1 MHQPPLTLADTEGV
15 MPLELPYGAIARFDR
30 TMAEPKPAAEPKIE
44 SILKMVETP
53 VKAPDVESSPVGRT
67 EFAKPAPV
75 VVAPAAT
82 VVAEQVV
89 ATVVTK
95 PITPVVAEQVVATV
109 ATKPITPVAPEPI
122 VVKPII
128 APAATVVAEQVVA
141 TVATKPITPVAEQI
155 APAPSH
161 DGRTVFAQP
170 APVVAEQAPVAPV
183 AKPAPVVAEQTPV
196 APVAKPAPVVAEQ
209 APVAPVAQPASASP
223 AIAGSDEPSP
233 DGRTAFAHP
242 ERAELAQPEPKAKP
256 VAAKSTKPAAEP
268 AAKSAAEQDEPVAK
282 PEEPILDVRNVL
294 AQPAPAAA
302 PVAEPGID
310 GRTEFAQL
318 AATARS
324 HELVEAAAEVADTI
338 LVTPSLVRGDGEV
351 KIRLK
356 PTVLEGSEI
365 RLEAKGNSIT
375 VEVSPATPDIARV
388 VERSQAQFAQ
398 QLSERLPSF
407 QFAVSIS
414 QRPVSD
420 RKALRNEA
428 D

>member
-1 MHQPPLTLADTEGV
+1 MTIDAISLDVGGVMHQPPLTLADTEGV

-161 DGRTVFAQP
+161 DGRTVFAQ
-170 APVVAEQAPVAPV
+170 
-183 AKPAPVVAEQTPV
+183 
-196 APVAKPAPVVAEQ
+196 PAPVVAEQ

>member
-1 MHQPPLTLADTEGV
+1 LTIDAISLDVGGVMHQPTLTLADTEGV

-30 TMAEPKPAAEPKIE
+30 SMAEPKPAAEPKIE

-53 VKAPDVESSPVGRT
+53 VKAPAVESSPVGRT

-82 VVAEQVV
+82 VVAEPIV
-89 ATVVTK
+89 ATVV
-95 PITPVVAEQVVATV
+95 
-109 ATKPITPVAPEPI
+109 TKPITPVAPEPI
-122 VVKPII
+122 VVKPI
-128 APAATVVAEQVVA
+128 APAATVVAEPIVA

-170 APVVAEQAPVAPV
+170 APVVAEQAPAAPV
-183 AKPAPVVAEQTPV
+183 PPAQ
-196 APVAKPAPVVAEQ
+196 PAPVVAEQ

-256 VAAKSTKPAAEP
+256 VAAKSTKP

>member
-1 MHQPPLTLADTEGV
+1 MHQPTLTLADTEGV

-30 TMAEPKPAAEPKIE
+30 SMAEPKPAAEPKIE

-53 VKAPDVESSPVGRT
+53 VKAPAVESSPVGRT

-75 VVAPAAT
+75 VAEPVVVKPIAPAATVIAEPVVATVATKPITPVAPEPVVVKPIIAPAAT
-82 VVAEQVV
+82 VVAE
-89 ATVVTK
+89 
-95 PITPVVAEQVVATV
+95 PVVATV

-128 APAATVVAEQVVA
+128 APAATVIAEPVVA
-141 TVATKPITPVAEQI
+141 TVVTKPITTIDTVVAAPVI
-155 APAPSH
+155 A
-161 DGRTVFAQP
+161 P
-170 APVVAEQAPVAPV
+170 APVVAEPVPAAPI
-183 AKPAPVVAEQTPV
+183 
-196 APVAKPAPVVAEQ
+196 
-209 APVAPVAQPASASP
+209 AQPASASP

-233 DGRTAFAHP
+233 DGRTAFAQP

-256 VAAKSTKPAAEP
+256 VAAKSTKPADEP
-268 AAKSAAEQDEPVAK
+268 AAEQDEPAAK
-282 PEEPILDVRNVL
+282 PDEPILDGRNVL
-294 AQPAPAAA
+294 AQPAPASA
-302 PVAEPGID
+302 PVAEPDID

-324 HELVEAAAEVADTI
+324 HELVEAAVEVADTI

-388 VERSQAQFAQ
+388 VERSRAQFAQ